1 MYESIGSHWIGLYVS
16 TENGAYLD
24 SFGVEHTTKE
34 ITKFTGNENIVNNI
48 CRIQTCNSVMYRYCH
63 TGLII
68 FMLKGKGLLGYTN
81 SFSPDE
87 SKKKVKVILKYFQQN
102 LNKLK

>member
-1 MYESIGSHWIGLYVS
+1 MS

-34 ITKFTGNENIVNNI
+34 IIKFTGHENFVNNI
-48 CRIQTCNSVMYRYCH
+48 CRIQTYNSVMYRYFH
-63 TGLII
+63 TGFIN

-87 SKKKVKVILKYFQQN
+87 SKNKVKVILKYFQQN